1 MSMPRGRLG
10 NALLAAVV
18 QGNKAISHLLLDRE
32 PDINAHD
39 GLVGSALQTATA
51 EGSEVIARLPRDRG
65 PNIGSLQDRNLGM

>member
-1 MSMPRGRLG
+1 MPRGRLG

-18 QGNKAISHLLLDRE
+18 QGNEAIAHLLLDRE
-32 PDINAHD
+32 ADINAQD

-65 PNIGSLQDRNLGM
+65 AIIGSLQDRNHGM